1 MPISAVTFAT
11 AILPIHPTTKGEGR
25 GGGALGLN
33 KDQSRGTEDALCSA
47 TGRNG
52 RSPYPEPPGSSPI
65 GSTSAG
71 GGETVCLCRRILVS
85 QERINIASI
94 TFSIVSVRRSSF
106 LAGKLCKVRLHY
118 SIHYQLIITPSQ
130 TDTSLT
136 TYNLDTT
143 YSNFAGAISGR
154 RHIHSTRQNPS
165 VDPTPPSPPHSSIII
180 TTQYAKHPGSDAT
193 ATLIVGEQCEMH
205 HRYVHPTYANDIAT
219 PTITSQAAGDC
230 FSPKACC
237 SRGAKVG

>member
-11 AILPIHPTTKGEGR
+11 TILPVHPTTKGEGR

-52 RSPYPEPPGSSPI
+52 RSPYQEPPGSSPI

-106 LAGKLCKVRLHY
+106 LAGKLCK
-118 SIHYQLIITPSQ
+118 